1 MTNGQNHARITT
13 ALAPM
18 AGVASMLIMQSP
30 AIGLCVGIGTLSGLA
45 IEPDLD
51 IATLTHSERRMIRRY
66 GALGRAW
73 SAFWYFYGL
82 SFQHRSKW
90 THTPILGT
98 LIRLLYLLWL
108 PLLLGLIF
116 APGVTAG
123 FLFSEYFIAYF
134 VGLVIADTGHWLAD
148 GMP

>member
-18 AGVASMLIMQSP
+18 AGVASMLM
-30 AIGLCVGIGTLSGLA
+30 
-45 IEPDLD
+45 
-51 IATLTHSERRMIRRY
+51 
-66 GALGRAW
+66 
-73 SAFWYFYGL
+73 
-82 SFQHRSKW
+82 
-90 THTPILGT
+90 
-98 LIRLLYLLWL
+98 
-108 PLLLGLIF
+108 LIF